1 MAELNAAVEEAT
13 AGAGADDPDSTERPP
28 SRREDLLQNAYFDV
42 ERGAWVRRSV
52 RRVIRLAE
60 GLD

>member
-1 MAELNAAVEEAT
+1 MTDTDVDMAELNAVVEEAT

-42 ERGAWVRRSV
+42 ELSL
-52 RRVIRLAE
+52 IHI
-60 GLD
+60 